1 MALRDIRPYMLHAHI
16 QWLEDSGE
24 IPHIVVLN
32 GPGVV
37 FPPHL
42 REAPHL
48 LFNVSAQACSGLDI
62 SDEGVSFSGRFAGRV
77 FKVECPLDSV
87 MTVQNKAVTFM
98 VSFAPQEEMVAGQ
111 GPNEPAQSSDAGA
124 TTVDEGRKPHLTL
137 VGGANSESEV
147 QAPAPARRGLHLVKG
162 PDSPDSPK

>member
-42 REAPHL
+42 KDAPHL
-48 LFNVSAQACSGLDI
+48 LFNVSTEASQGLDI
-62 SDEGVSFSGRFAGRV
+62 SDEGISFSGRFGGRV
-77 FKVECPLDSV
+77 CKVECPLDAV
-87 MTVQNKAVTFM
+87 MTVQNKSASFI

-111 GPNEPAQSSDAGA
+111 GPNESEA
-124 TTVDEGRKPHLTL
+124 TL
-137 VGGANSESEV
+137 
-147 QAPAPARRGLHLVKG
+147 APAVDKKPQLSLVAGGNTEGEGKPVARRGLHLVKG
-162 PDSPDSPK
+162 PDDKA

>member
-16 QWLEDSGE
+16 QWLDDSGE

-48 LFNVSAQACSGLDI
+48 LFNVSADACQGLDI
-62 SDEGVSFSGRFAGRV
+62 SDEGVSFSGRFGGRV
-77 FKVECPLDSV
+77 FKVECPLDAV

-111 GPNEPAQSSDAGA
+111 GPNEPVQSSDAG
-124 TTVDEGRKPHLTL
+124 TNTDEERKPHLTL
-137 VGGANSESEV
+137 VSGANSEP

-162 PDSPDSPK
+162 PDSTDSPK